1 MHRFQIVIFLFVA
14 FSTTNP
20 AQAQDAIAGEDIFRK
35 CASCHQIGDGAKNR
49 VGPVLTNIIGR
60 PAGSFAG
67 YKYGKSILKA
77 GEAGL
82 IWTPENI
89 FEYLASP
96 KKFLRAVLNDPRAKA
111 KMTFSIRGE
120 QDRNDVIAYLSS
132 FAVAMNVPNNGFCV
146 TNKSEETHLFAA
158 DAGDVGREIQTLNP
172 GETLCT
178 SEFSSPQNGF
188 VSVFEDIEH
197 DEGCSRL
204 ISAGATEGLIK
215 YADFDRCEWTS
226 HAG

>member
-1 MHRFQIVIFLFVA
+1 MHRFQIVTFLFVVL
-14 FSTTNP
+14 STTNP
-20 AQAQDAIAGEDIFRK
+20 AQAQDAIVGEDIFRK

-96 KKFLRAVLNDPRAKA
+96 KNFLRTFLDDPRAKA
-111 KMTFSIRGE
+111 KMTFSLPVE
-120 QDRNDVIAYLSS
+120 QARTDVIAYLSS
-132 FAVAMNVPNNGFCV
+132 FSVAMSIPKKGF
-146 TNKSEETHLFAA
+146 
-158 DAGDVGREIQTLNP
+158 
-172 GETLCT
+172 
-178 SEFSSPQNGF
+178 
-188 VSVFEDIEH
+188 
-197 DEGCSRL
+197 
-204 ISAGATEGLIK
+204 
-215 YADFDRCEWTS
+215 
-226 HAG
+226 